1 MSILVYIG
9 VVVSHICFVTMFL
22 IIGDL
27 SRILG
32 VALKK
37 KPIYKLMY
45 LSSVL
50 VVSGMT
56 LNFFG
61 GGFFLYSILLDIV
74 GISIA
79 CFVTYYYWNWL
90 PGDLSKG

>member
-1 MSILVYIG
+1 MSVLIYIG
-9 VVVSHICFVTMFL
+9 VVISHICFVTMFL

-37 KPIYKLMY
+37 KPVYRLMY
-45 LSSVL
+45 LGSIFIL
-50 VVSGMT
+50 SGMI
-56 LNFFG
+56 LNFFSDLL
-61 GGFFLYSILLDIV
+61 LYSILLDTLGV
-74 GISIA
+74 SVA

-90 PGDLSKG
+90 PSDLSKG

>member
-1 MSILVYIG
+1 VTILIYIG

-22 IIGDL
+22 IISDL

-45 LSSVL
+45 LSSVFVL
-50 VVSGMT
+50 AGMT
-56 LNFFG
+56 LNFLG
-61 GGFFLYSILLDIV
+61 ESYFLYSISLDIAGV
-74 GISIA
+74 SLA
-79 CFVTYYYWNWL
+79 SFVTYYYWNWL
-90 PGDLSKG
+90 PGDLAKG

>member
-1 MSILVYIG
+1 MLVLFILASVI
-9 VVVSHICFVTMFL
+9 SHLCFVVMFL

-37 KPIYKLMY
+37 KPVYKLMY

-50 VVSGMT
+50 ILSGMICS
-56 LNFFG
+56 FFG
-61 GGFFLYSILLDIV
+61 EKMAFYSVLLDIFGV
-74 GISIA
+74 LLAG
-79 CFVTYYYWNWL
+79 CVTYYYWKWL
-90 PGDLSKG
+90 PSDLAKG